1 MMMNQTQE
9 LISVCHKHNNCDDGD
24 CYSNL
29 YISKKLRICILV
41 SYLYQERYAI
51 VRICA
56 KEQLYVFQ
64 SGVGIFIDKL
74 HSLTKS
80 EDADRALYFGGTSSG
95 ISIE

>member
-1 MMMNQTQE
+1 MMIQTQK
-9 LISVCHKHNNCDDGD
+9 LISVCHKHNNCDEGD
-24 CYSNL
+24 WYSNL
-29 YISKKLRICILV
+29 YISKKFRVCIPV
-41 SYLYQERYAI
+41 SYLYQEQYA
-51 VRICA
+51 VLRIRA
-56 KEQLYVFQ
+56 IEQLYLFQ